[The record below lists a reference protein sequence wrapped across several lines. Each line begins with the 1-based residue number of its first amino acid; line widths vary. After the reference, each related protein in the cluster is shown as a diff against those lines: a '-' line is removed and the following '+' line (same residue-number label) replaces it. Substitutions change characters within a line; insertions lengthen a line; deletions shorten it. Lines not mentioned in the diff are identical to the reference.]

1 MNFLLKTVMLATLL
15 AAAAQASEPALMQ
28 KVKTGI
34 LPSGAFYSVY
44 EVGCASGASSAVISL
59 EGRSR
64 WCATEGG
71 DMVCMRRLRDASR
84 LACTSD
90 GLQVAGRAESVAV
103 DDAGDESRLN

>member
-1 MNFLLKTVMLATLL
+1 MHSLLKTAVAATFLS
-15 AAAAQASEPALMQ
+15 AAAQASDSAPLQ

-44 EVGCASGASSAVISL
+44 EVVCASGAPSAVVSL

-71 DMVCMRRLRDASR
+71 DMVCMRRLGDASR
-84 LACTSD
+84 LACASD
-90 GLQVAGRAESVAV
+90 GLQVAGRAESVAG
-103 DDAGDESRLN
+103 DDTIEESRLN